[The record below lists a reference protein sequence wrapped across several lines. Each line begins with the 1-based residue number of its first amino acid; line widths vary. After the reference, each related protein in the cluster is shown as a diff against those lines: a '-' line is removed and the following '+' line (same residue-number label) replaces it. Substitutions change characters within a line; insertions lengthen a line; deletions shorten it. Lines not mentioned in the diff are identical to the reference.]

1 MPDVCFFLKL
11 MTHLTCFFFV
21 RICYIMTTLLM
32 YVKSDYN
39 MLTFIR
45 GVRIAATES
54 KNTEFSFNSV
64 NQSLSTV
71 HTSRHNER
79 L

>member
-1 MPDVCFFLKL
+1 
-11 MTHLTCFFFV
+11 
-21 RICYIMTTLLM
+21 
-32 YVKSDYN
+32 

-64 NQSLSTV
+64 NQPLSTV

>member
-1 MPDVCFFLKL
+1 M
-11 MTHLTCFFFV
+11 FFFV
-21 RICYIMTTLLM
+21 RTYDIMITLLM

-64 NQSLSTV
+64 NQSLSAV
-71 HTSRHNER
+71 RINRHNER